1 MEEESKPIIPQSPQ
15 KIRDD
20 YARAIYKLIY
30 SNKGNITF
38 DEALNNVSKHPEP
51 LISLTRPTPKNRN
64 EKYIQDAVTLMDD
77 MLHFYYQLYLKICQ
91 DKVDMSW
98 NTNLNK
104 A

>member
-30 SNKGNITF
+30 TNNGNITF
-38 DEALNNVSKHPEP
+38 DETL
-51 LISLTRPTPKNRN
+51 KNFNKN